1 MVSRQT
7 GGDGV
12 RDGCLFWPYCSPEEP
27 KELHCTISQSHALS
41 AWLRG
46 LELDEWDGSLSPDPI
61 SNLIKSLGT
70 SLAVQWLQFPLPK
83 QGLQVQSL
91 VGELRSHMPRGQK
104 AKTLNRSNAVTNSI
118 KTLKMVRMR
127 KKKKKTPPFKCFI
140 LEAPLAVVDCDG
152 MATIDQEIPVFMYN
166 ISFSQWHFEN
176 HSLYQKVLCALQES
190 SLYVYL
196 FDKTGISRL
205 EIESVRWRLNTGH
218 TSGEK
223 STPFHIHTHSLANR
237 IKHTYQHYSF
247 ISCSVPG
254 NL

>member
-1 MVSRQT
+1 MVSQQT
-7 GGDGV
+7 VGDGV
-12 RDGCLFWPYCSPEEP
+12 RDGGLFWPHCSLEEP
-27 KELHCTISQSHALS
+27 KELHCTISQSHALL
-41 AWLRG
+41 AWLQG
-46 LELDEWDGSLSPDPI
+46 LELDEGDGSLSLDPI
-61 SNLIKSLGT
+61 SNPIKSLGT

-91 VGELRSHMPRGQK
+91 VGELRSHMPCGQK
-104 AKTLNRSNAVTNSI
+104 AKTLNRSNTVTNSI

-127 KKKKKTPPFKCFI
+127 KKKKKTPPFKCSI
-140 LEAPLAVVDCDG
+140 LEAPLTVVDCDG
-152 MATIDQEIPVFMYN
+152 MATIDQEIPQSSC
-166 ISFSQWHFEN
+166 ITCFSRWHFEN
-176 HSLYQKVLCALQES
+176 HSLYQKVLYALQES

-223 STPFHIHTHSLANR
+223 STPFHIYTHSLANR

-247 ISCSVPG
+247 ISCSMPG